1 LNFLKGKKITV
12 IFILCLCSCASGTA
26 VRDNRPSVYL
36 SGNAKYILLPPEDIE
51 NSIDMVQQISASY
64 GGQDFLLN
72 AWVKADETGMEMT
85 LLNELGA
92 NMGELSYRNGS
103 VSFSSPMFPPSLKPE
118 YIVADFQFCFYNELP
133 LRQALEHCG
142 LAFEHTERGR
152 RILQGKTVIIEIE
165 KSAGLV
171 KLVNHLRGCTYTLE
185 GEFK

>member
-1 LNFLKGKKITV
+1 LNFLNGKKITV

-26 VRDNRPSVYL
+26 VRDDRLHAYL
-36 SGNAKYILLPPEDIE
+36 SDRAQYLLLPPQDIE
-51 NSIDMVQQISASY
+51 NTMDMIQQISASY
-64 GGQDFLLN
+64 GAQDFLIN

-133 LRQALEHCG
+133 LRKALENCG
-142 LAFEHTERGR
+142 LAFERTERGR

-171 KLVNHLRGCTYTLE
+171 KLVNHLRGYTYTLS
-185 GEFK
+185 GEFT

>member
-1 LNFLKGKKITV
+1 LNFLNSKKTAV
-12 IFILCLCSCASGTA
+12 ILILCLCSCASGTA
-26 VRDNRPSVYL
+26 VQDNRLYAYL
-36 SGNAKYILLPPEDIE
+36 NSNAKYILLPPEDIE
-51 NSIDMVQQISASY
+51 KSMDMVQQISASY
-64 GGQDFLLN
+64 GGQDYLLN

-92 NMGELSYRNGS
+92 NMGELSYRNGA
-103 VSFSSPMFPPSLKPE
+103 VSFSSPMFPPSLRPE

-133 LRQALEHCG
+133 LRKALEESG
-142 LAFEHTERGR
+142 LVFEHTERGR

-171 KLVNHLRGCTYTLE
+171 KFVNHVRGYAYTLK